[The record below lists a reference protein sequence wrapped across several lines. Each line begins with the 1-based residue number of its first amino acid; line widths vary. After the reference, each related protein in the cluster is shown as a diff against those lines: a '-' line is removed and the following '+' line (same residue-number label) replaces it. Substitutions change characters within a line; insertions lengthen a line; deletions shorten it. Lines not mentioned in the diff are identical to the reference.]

1 MHWGFKDKQAPAALS
16 GRIQHLHRHG
26 DIQLHGI
33 LGEAAARVS
42 GMDLLPLGHEKC
54 QSGSRKTRVRETRSG
69 ATVMIQLEIMKLYSQ
84 EEIPKI
90 PQFSYLLIFP
100 STHSSKRN

>member
-1 MHWGFKDKQAPAALS
+1 MVGFNICTDMATFNCMVY
-16 GRIQHLHRHG
+16 
-26 DIQLHGI
+26 
-33 LGEAAARVS
+33 LGKLQPEFQVWTYYLWAMKNVNQ
-42 GMDLLPLGHEKC
+42 GG
-54 QSGSRKTRVRETRSG
+54 GKTRVRETRSG